1 MRTVVIIGTGPTAIY
16 TLRSLVRQP
25 RPLTL
30 LLLEAGPQAGVG
42 TPYDPRRNTVEMLAN
57 IASVELPPVVETL
70 LAFMRRR
77 PDDTLSAWGL
87 DRGRLGERDFYPRV
101 ALGAYFA
108 EQLALLRDEALAAG
122 HDLRVHTNTRVKD
135 VVPIETSIRIVAE
148 RDGAPWSCACDKLVI
163 ATGHLSV
170 EYPHKALT
178 TLDDDVKNVAIL
190 GSSLSA
196 IDLATAMASQRG
208 LFAGARYQAFPEAP
222 PLRITMMSRGGRL
235 PEADFFCPLPT
246 TPADGF
252 AEADVLR
259 LVDASPPGRVL
270 DAVFAAFADMLAASD
285 PDYAEGIGLAGLD
298 ADSFADAYFAERDGA
313 DPFAWARR
321 NLEEVRRNAKT
332 QHVIAWRYAILRS
345 HEAFAACVPALDEDE
360 MRRFDMGL
368 KRVFVDNYAAV
379 PPRSVERLLAL
390 REAGVLHLEKL
401 DPEYRVERE
410 AQGGRVISGGGAAAF
425 DCIFDATGQEAA
437 PDEAFPFPTLR
448 ALLFANRDLGD
459 DPGGRAIRVDETF
472 RLVDGPNSM
481 RNVWCCSLPFL
492 LDERPFIQ
500 GLTSCAAI
508 GQETAE
514 AILDD
519 FRVGP
524 EPVDVTLG
532 ELIAQ
537 VAETS
542 PVLMTDGLVLLAP
555 APQPAKA

>member
-1 MRTVVIIGTGPTAIY
+1 MRTVAIIGTGPTAIY

-30 LLLEAGPQAGVG
+30 LLFEAGPQAGVG
-42 TPYDPRRNTVEMLAN
+42 TPYDPRLNTVEMLAN

-70 LAFMRRR
+70 LDYMKRR
-77 PDDTLSAWGL
+77 PDGALAAWGL
-87 DRGRLGERDFYPRV
+87 ERDRLGERDFFPRV

-108 EQLALLRDEALAAG
+108 EQLALLRDEALARG
-122 HDLRVHTNTRVKD
+122 HDLRVLTNTRVKD
-135 VVPIETSIRIVAE
+135 VVPFEAAIRIVAE
-148 RDGAPWSCACDKLVI
+148 RDGAHWSCACDKLVI

-178 TLDDDVKNVAIL
+178 TLKDDVQEVAIL

-208 LFAGARYQAFPEAP
+208 LFAGARYQSFPDAA
-222 PLRITMMSRGGRL
+222 PLRVTMMSRGGRL

-246 TPADGF
+246 TPAEGF
-252 AEADVLR
+252 SEADVLR
-259 LVDASPPGRVL
+259 LVDASPPGQVL
-270 DAVFAAFADMLAASD
+270 DAVFGSFAAMLAAQD
-285 PDYAEGIGLAGLD
+285 PAYAERIGLGGLD

-321 NLEEVRRNAKT
+321 NLEEVRRNAKV
-332 QHVIAWRYAILRS
+332 QRVVAWRYAILRS
-345 HEAFAACVPALDEDE
+345 HEAFGACVPALDDTE

-390 REAGVLHLEKL
+390 RDAGVLHLEKL
-401 DPEYRVERE
+401 DPDYRLERK
-410 AQGGRVISGGGAAAF
+410 AQGGRVVSGGAAMAF

-437 PDEAFPFPTLR
+437 RDEAFPFPTLR
-448 ALLFANRDLGD
+448 TLLFANRDLGD

-508 GQETAE
+508 GEETAE
-514 AILDD
+514 AILED
-519 FRVGP
+519 FRAAP
-524 EPVDVTLG
+524 EPFEVTLG

-537 VAETS
+537 VGETS
-542 PVLMTDGLVLLAP
+542 PVLMSDGLVLLA
-555 APQPAKA
+555 ATQQPSKG